1 MQKSN
6 FHPKVS
12 IVIPVY
18 NGSNYLEEAI
28 DSALSQTYDNVEVI
42 VVNDGSN
49 DNGKTDKIC
58 KSYGDK
64 IRYFVKENGGVAT
77 ALNKGIEEMRGEYFS
92 WLSHDDIY
100 YPNKVEEQVKCL
112 NELTNKN
119 TIIYSGIEIID
130 ASGRHIESINYSKK
144 YREEDLNKSLFP
156 FLHLALNGC
165 AMLISKHLFSKV
177 GVFDQDRPTVQD
189 YDLWFRLLR
198 NNEIKHVGKILVK
211 SRSHSKQESKELLKE
226 HVDECNE
233 FWLNIFSEIKES
245 EINLLYK
252 SKKYF
257 YIDLYRTFRT
267 LTAYD
272 RVINYLLKNML
283 EEYQKDILKTGSN
296 VESREKICKEI
307 SSQIMGSEKISKE
320 IISDLTK
327 EIKKEKPRL
336 VFFTYMWH
344 DRGGLNR
351 VISRVTSLLSPYYE
365 VSILCMKEPGNE
377 NGYQIDRRVKFIE
390 IDPYQFEHLPIFLKI
405 FQTDIFIS
413 SNNCLVKLLK
423 LYPIMEDLGIKVIM
437 WNHEHFFVPYYEDS
451 LNESVLVRGDIFN
464 KVSVV
469 LWLTEFSAQLGK
481 IFSDRVGVMK
491 NPVSFK
497 TDEKWLNRRQS
508 ATIISIARFDSPR
521 KHLDYLL
528 AVFSRVLKNLPNAKL
543 IIVGKYDLEM
553 KTEITQG
560 RSFSSFISRLKI
572 PKENIVFTGEVK
584 DINKY
589 YKQASVN
596 LMTSEREGFGLTILE
611 SASYG
616 IPSIVFGGGGMED
629 VLIDEVEGYVVEVK
643 NVEEMSQKIID
654 LLNDDDKYVKMSKAS
669 LKMIDRY
676 SEEEVSKN
684 WRKLIEG
691 LLHLNR
697 EDLNIFIQENFFEKN
712 KKIDEQYFKDVVN
725 LYDEAFKKSI
735 MLEKKFVDSQK
746 STLFRDRIR
755 RKVPFGIRKI
765 VKNTL
770 VFIKN
775 IILFIPKRIIRNDK

>member
-1 MQKSN
+1 MQKN
-6 FHPKVS
+6 EVHPKVS

-18 NGSNYLEEAI
+18 NGSNYLKEAV

-42 VVNDGSN
+42 VVNDGIN
-49 DNGKTDKIC
+49 DNAKTDKIC

-77 ALNKGIEEMRGEYFS
+77 ALNKGIEEMKGEYFS

-100 YPNKVEEQVKCL
+100 YPNKIEEQIKCL
-112 NELTNKN
+112 NELTDKN

-130 ASGRHIESINYSKK
+130 ANGRHIESINYSKK
-144 YREEDLNKSLFP
+144 YREEDLNKPLFP
-156 FLHLALNGC
+156 FFHLALNGC

-189 YDLWFRLLR
+189 YDLWFRSLR

-211 SRSHSKQESKELLKE
+211 SRSHSRQESKELLNE
-226 HVDECNE
+226 HVEECNE
-233 FWLNIFSEIKES
+233 FWLKIFSKIKES
-245 EINLLYK
+245 EIFSLYK
-252 SKKYF
+252 SKKDF

-528 AVFSRVLKNLPNAKL
+528 AVFSRVLKNLPKAKL

-725 LYDEAFKKSI
+725 LYDDAFKKSI